1 MVSLKTGILGGT
13 FDPIHT
19 GHLILAEEVKKRL
32 GLDEIIFIPTG
43 QPYYKADK
51 AISPAADRLNMVK
64 LAISGKPYFRVMDIE
79 IKRSGPTYTADTL
92 NDLKLILPE
101 KTELYFILGW
111 DNLEALPRWHKASE
125 IIRLCQLVAV
135 PRIGQAKP
143 DVDELDDKL
152 PGLQQSLIM
161 LSKPEVDVSSSLV
174 RERLENGQGV
184 EHLVP
189 EAVAAYIKEHGLYHR
204 Q

>member
-19 GHLILAEEVKKRL
+19 GHLILAEEVKSRL

-51 AISPAADRLNMVK
+51 TISPATDRLNMVK

-111 DNLEALPRWHKASE
+111 DNLEALPRWHKAPE

-135 PRIGQAKP
+135 PRIGQVKP

-152 PGLQQSLIM
+152 PCLQQSLIM

-174 RERLENGQGV
+174 RERVENGQGV